1 MSFRGLFISMTRL
14 PSASW
19 VPISEFVFLSVPACV
34 RAFLCPRLPSLL
46 VFLAFLVLSFLV
58 LAPLLIAG
66 RRGRAFVLFLARF
79 LAVTPVFA
87 AQLGASDPNW
97 ARSTFRAATIVQGV
111 QLTVAHSIVL
121 FSNAV
126 VLVGLA
132 E

>member
-1 MSFRGLFISMTRL
+1 M
-14 PSASW
+14 
-19 VPISEFVFLSVPACV
+19 

-66 RRGRAFVLFLARF
+66 RRVRAFVLFLARF
-79 LAVTPVFA
+79 LAVIFTPVFA
-87 AQLGASDPNW
+87 AQLGAPDPNW

-111 QLTVAHSIVL
+111 QLIVAHSIVL